1 MNILGIIS
9 AIISI
14 LFIIREFIQVNKI
27 ERLVA
32 YSQAISDSFN
42 NLHTKS
48 ENLNPREIKMYL
60 EGVIT
65 SSKNPF
71 NGKIQY
77 INKNNWLLRILRFIR
92 IKSKA

>member
-27 ERLVA
+27 ERLAA
-32 YSQAISDSFN
+32 YSQAISDSLN

-48 ENLNPREIKMYL
+48 ENLNPREIKTYL

-65 SSKNPF
+65 SSENPF
-71 NGKIQY
+71 NGEIQY